1 MSQTFH
7 RVTSELLSSARHFG
21 GSADSREHSMTESGA
36 ARRVSDSGILARVS
50 ARARSREDW
59 ARIGLSVRGPLLT
72 LALAIV
78 FDLMARNGL
87 PVPQPFPFLLLT
99 VVYAGYS
106 GGLRPG
112 LISGLLTLLYAVHF
126 LSEPGS
132 ILRYTPGHAYT
143 LLGLAITVPLTV
155 LLVVR
160 LRETADRAKVI
171 ELSRNEA
178 ERLDRRLAF
187 FAEANSV
194 LASSIDY
201 EVTLRNLARLIVPTL
216 ADWCAIHVASEQ
228 GILHFISGAHR
239 DPAKDLLVRAL
250 CEYGSRR
257 APFGAPRHRGDYGP
271 VTEELLR
278 SAAEDP
284 EHRKLFR
291 ALAAGSFLR
300 VPMVARGQS
309 VGTITLAV
317 GPESGRHYGPDD
329 LAFAE
334 ELASRAA
341 LSVDNARLHRAAQE
355 ADERY
360 GMLFGSNPQPM
371 WVFDVD
377 TLAFLEVNEAA
388 TRHYGY
394 SRDEFLSM
402 TVLDILPPEDAPGLR
417 HGLER
422 TGTQRGDVALIQHQR
437 KDGAILDME
446 LVSHEMELDG
456 RRARLVLATDISE
469 RTRTRAAL
477 HQSEEQLRQAQRMDA
492 AGRLAGGVAHDFN
505 NLLTTIRGFSD
516 LLLRDILEPD
526 RRRKDVEQIRKAADR
541 GAVLTRQLLS
551 FGRQQTLEPRP
562 IELNGVVASMDGLI
576 QRLIGADIRL
586 VTELRPGLG
595 EVMMDAA
602 QLEQV
607 LVNLVLNARDAM
619 LSGGT
624 LTIETG
630 ERQIS
635 GSARGRSVKPGRY
648 IVLAVSD
655 TGSGMDND
663 TLTHVFDPYFTAQA
677 PGQRAGLGL
686 SIVYGIVKQNGGV
699 VRVSSEPGLGTTV
712 KIFLPRVEGEEPGAP
727 DIGASLRGDET
738 VLIVEDE
745 DGVRELMWKILT
757 EHGHTVLEARHGR
770 DALTVAAGHHHPIQL
785 LLTDVVMPEMGAGE
799 LADQMRAQRPDLKVL
814 FVSGYTNDEVV
825 RRGVNRK
832 DAAFLQK
839 PFTAEELMR
848 KVRQVLDGTTG
859 KEKG

>member
-1 MSQTFH
+1 MTDSGATH
-7 RVTSELLSSARHFG
+7 RVSA
-21 GSADSREHSMTESGA
+21 
-36 ARRVSDSGILARVS
+36 SGILARVS

-59 ARIGLSVRGPLLT
+59 ARIGVHVRGPLLT

-78 FDLMARNGL
+78 FNEMVQHD
-87 PVPQPFPFLLLT
+87 VPFAHPFPFLLLT
-99 VVYAGYS
+99 VVYSAYS
-106 GGLRPG
+106 GGLRSG
-112 LISGLLTLLYAVHF
+112 LISGLLTLLYGVHF

-132 ILRYTPGHAYT
+132 ILRYSSANAYT
-143 LLGLAITVPLTV
+143 LFGLTIAVPLSV
-155 LLVVR
+155 MLVVQ
-160 LRETADRAKVI
+160 LRNAADRAKNI
-171 ELSRNEA
+171 QLSRQEA

-187 FAEANSV
+187 FAEANAI
-194 LASSIDY
+194 LAASIDY

-216 ADWCAIHVASEQ
+216 ADWCAIHVTSEQ
-228 GILHFISGAHR
+228 GTAQFVAGAHR
-239 DPAKDLLVRAL
+239 DPTKDLLVRAL

-257 APFGAPRHRGDYGP
+257 PPFGSAEQHGEYGQ
-271 VTEELLR
+271 VTEAVLR
-278 SAAEDP
+278 STAQDAEQL
-284 EHRKLFR
+284 KLFR
-291 ALAAGSFLR
+291 ALAAGSHMR
-300 VPMVARGQS
+300 VPLLALGQS
-309 VGTITLAV
+309 IGTITLAV
-317 GPESGRHYGPDD
+317 GPESGRDFGTDD

-334 ELASRAA
+334 ELASRAS
-341 LSVDNARLHRAAQE
+341 LTVSNTRLHRAAQE

-377 TLAFLEVNEAA
+377 TLAFLNVNDAA
-388 TRHYGY
+388 VQHYGY
-394 SRDEFLSM
+394 SRDEFLGM
-402 TVLDILPPEDAPGLR
+402 TIMDILAPEDTPGLH

-422 TGTQRGDVALIQHQR
+422 TGTSRGDVALIQHQR
-437 KDGAILDME
+437 KDGTIVDME

-516 LLLRDILEPD
+516 LLLRDIPEED
-526 RRRKDVEQIRKAADR
+526 RRRKDVVQIRKAADR
-541 GAVLTRQLLS
+541 GAVLTRQLLN
-551 FGRQQTLEPRP
+551 FGRQQALEPRA
-562 IELNGVVASMDGLI
+562 IELNSVVTGMQGLI

-595 EVMMDAA
+595 EVRIDPA

-619 LSGGT
+619 ISGGT

-635 GSARGRSVKPGRY
+635 GSARGRSVRPGRY

-663 TLTHVFDPYFTAQA
+663 TLTHVFEPFFTAQA
-677 PGQRAGLGL
+677 PGSRAGLGL
-686 SIVYGIVKQNGGV
+686 SIIYGIVKQNGGV

-712 KIFLPRVEGEEPGAP
+712 KVFFPRVESDQQAVP
-727 DIGASLRGDET
+727 DTSASLGGDET
-738 VLIVEDE
+738 ILLVEDE

-757 EHGHTVLEARHGR
+757 EHGYTVLEARHGR
-770 DALTVAAGHHHPIQL
+770 DALALAASIEQPIHL
-785 LLTDVVMPEMGAGE
+785 LLTDVVMREMGAGE
-799 LADQMRAQRPDLKVL
+799 LTGELLAQRPDLKVL
-814 FVSGYTNDEVV
+814 YVSGYTNDEVV
-825 RRGVNRK
+825 RRGVNQK
-832 DAAFLQK
+832 DASFIQK
-839 PFTAEELMR
+839 PFSAEELMR
-848 KVRQVLDGTTG
+848 KVREVLDG
-859 KEKG
+859 